1 MNIVVADDDIDFRV
15 SLIEILEIKGHQALG
30 VGSLSDFFS
39 LYDEA
44 DFDLAVVDR
53 MFPDGDGLEIVSH
66 IRRHSSIPIVLIS
79 GNDYDGSNK
88 TPNSPNLFLAKPFIV
103 QPLLA
108 YLQSLNQ
115 NA

>member
-1 MNIVVADDDIDFRV
+1 MNIVVADDNLDFRV
-15 SLIEILEIKGHQALG
+15 SLIEILEIKGHQAWG
-30 VGSLSDFFS
+30 VGSLTEFFV
-39 LYDEA
+39 LYDEEI
-44 DFDLAVVDR
+44 FDLAIVDR

-88 TPNSPNLFLAKPFIV
+88 TANSPNLFLTKPFIV

-108 YLQSLNQ
+108 YLQSFDQ
-115 NA
+115 DA

>member
-30 VGSLSDFFS
+30 VGSLSDFYS

-53 MFPDGDGLEIVSH
+53 MFPDGDGLDIVSH
-66 IRRHSSIPIVLIS
+66 IRRRSSIPIVLIS
-79 GNDYDGSNK
+79 GNDYEDANS
-88 TPNSPNLFLAKPFIV
+88 TSNSPNLFLAKPFVV

-108 YLQSLNQ
+108 YLQSFDPD
-115 NA
+115 A